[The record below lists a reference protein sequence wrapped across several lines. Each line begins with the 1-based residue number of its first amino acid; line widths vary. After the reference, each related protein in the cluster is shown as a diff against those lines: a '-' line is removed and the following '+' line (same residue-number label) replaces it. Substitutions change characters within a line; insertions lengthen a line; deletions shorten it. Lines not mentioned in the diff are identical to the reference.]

1 MHRGMIRKM
10 TRQPALFL
18 AHGAPTIAIEDTE
31 ITRAYHRFGERLQ
44 GARALVVVS
53 AHWQTPAVAHVNAV
67 ARPSLIYDFGG
78 FPDELYRLRYD
89 APGDPALAVEIAR
102 LLHVP
107 LEENRG
113 WDHGV
118 WTPLLHLFPAH
129 ETPIV
134 EISLP
139 YPATPHDLLA
149 MGVKLA
155 PLRDDGVVIAGS
167 GVIVH
172 NLALARFT
180 QRDAPADAWAQSFDD
195 WVAAC
200 IAARDF
206 DALAA
211 YRDRPEARRAVPTV
225 EHFQPLLVVC
235 GASREDDTYM
245 ELASGMEY
253 ANLSMRSFVFV

>member
-1 MHRGMIRKM
+1 M

-31 ITRAYHRFGERLQ
+31 ITRAYRRFGERLHD
-44 GARALVVVS
+44 ARALVLVS
-53 AHWQTPAVAHVNAV
+53 AHWQTASVAHVNAV
-67 ARPSLIYDFGG
+67 ARPPLIYDFGG

-89 APGDPALAVEIAR
+89 APGDPALAAEIAK
-102 LLHVP
+102 LLQVP
-107 LEENRG
+107 LEEKRG

-118 WTPLLHLFPAH
+118 WTPLLHLLPEAK
-129 ETPIV
+129 TPIV

-139 YPATPHDLLA
+139 YPARPQDLLA
-149 MGVKLA
+149 MGAKLA
-155 PLRDDGVVIAGS
+155 PLRDDGIAIAGS

-180 QRDAPADAWAQSFDD
+180 RRDAPADTWAESFDA
-195 WVAAC
+195 WVAGRV
-200 IAARDF
+200 AARDF

-211 YRDRPEARRAVPTV
+211 YDDRPEAPRAVPTA
-225 EHFQPLLVVC
+225 EHFEPLLVVC
-235 GASREDDTYM
+235 GASSPEDTYL

-253 ANLSMRSFVFV
+253 ANLSMRSFAFV

>member
-18 AHGAPTIAIEDTE
+18 AHGAPTIAIENTE
-31 ITRAYHRFGERLQ
+31 ITRAYHRFGERLHS
-44 GARALVVVS
+44 ARAVVIVS
-53 AHWQTPAVAHVNAV
+53 AHWQTAAVAYVNAV
-67 ARPSLIYDFGG
+67 ARPPLIYDFGG

-89 APGDPALAVEIAR
+89 APGDPALAAEVAK
-102 LLHVP
+102 LLQVP
-107 LEENRG
+107 LEEQRG

-118 WTPLLHLFPAH
+118 WTPLLHLLPDQ

-149 MGVKLA
+149 MGAKVA

-180 QRDAPADAWAQSFDD
+180 QRNAPPDAWAQSFDD

-211 YRDRPEARRAVPTV
+211 YSDRPEARGAVPTV
-225 EHFQPLLVVC
+225 EHFQPLFVVC
-235 GASREDDTYM
+235 GASHPDDTYV
-245 ELASGMEY
+245 ELANGMEY
-253 ANLSMRSFVFV
+253 ANLSMRSFAFV